1 MAGQATF
8 SVDEDDLLDEDD
20 LDEAVA
26 GSGFF
31 ADFSADPLPEDE
43 SVEVLAE
50 PESLDCLSFFS
61 DFSDAS
67 EEDPF
72 LLSVW

>member
-8 SVDEDDLLDEDD
+8 SLEEDD
-20 LDEAVA
+20 LDEAT

-31 ADFSADPLPEDE
+31 ADFSAEPLLDAE
-43 SVEVLAE
+43 SLDVLDE

-61 DFSDAS
+61 DFSEDT

-72 LLSVW
+72 LLSVR

>member
-8 SVDEDDLLDEDD
+8 SREEDD
-20 LDEAVA
+20 LDEAT

-31 ADFSADPLPEDE
+31 ADFSAEPLLEAE
-43 SVEVLAE
+43 SLDVLDE

-61 DFSDAS
+61 DFSDFSEDA
-67 EEDPF
+67 EEDPV
-72 LLSVW
+72 LLSVR

>member
-8 SVDEDDLLDEDD
+8 SLDEDD

-26 GSGFF
+26 GSDFF
-31 ADFSADPLPEDE
+31 AGFSADPLLEAE
-43 SVEVLAE
+43 SFELLAE

-61 DFSDAS
+61 AFSAFS
-67 EEDPF
+67 AATVEDPF
-72 LLSVW
+72 LLSVR

>member
-8 SVDEDDLLDEDD
+8 SLDEDD
-20 LDEAVA
+20 LDEAID
-26 GSGFF
+26 SDFF
-31 ADFSADPLPEDE
+31 ADFSAEPLLDAE
-43 SVEVLAE
+43 SVDELDE

-61 DFSDAS
+61 DFSDFSLAT

-72 LLSVW
+72 RLSVR

>member
-8 SVDEDDLLDEDD
+8 SLDLDD
-20 LDEAVA
+20 LDEAAA
-26 GSGFF
+26 GSDFLAGF
-31 ADFSADPLPEDE
+31 SPEPLLEDE

-50 PESLDCLSFFS
+50 PESLDCFSFFS
-61 DFSDAS
+61 AFSDAT

-72 LLSVW
+72 LLSVR